1 LPARLGIYK
10 NDPGTAAV
18 IPLRGIEMKNQSAKT
33 SLVVDAR
40 VAGFLYLIIA
50 ICGIFSMMY
59 VPSKI
64 LVPGNAAATAA
75 NILAS
80 ESLFRIGIVSDAVVF
95 LSEIALIAIL
105 YALLKPVNETLSLV
119 AALFRLAM
127 AVIQGVNLLFNLAMR
142 ARIWSSCLGVAFCP
156 SSPCAWLPAFQV
168 GIRSQDTRGFAGNQ
182 FIRLPDG
189 ESRHYPFSQ
198 SRNNGF
204 DDILDLFLAWNNRR
218 IVACVLASVQR
229 REHPQGGWP
238 FSCSFLIV
246 PNIGFASND
255 KWRRE

>member
-1 LPARLGIYK
+1 LSGLGIYK

-127 AVIQGVNLLFNLAMR
+127 AVIQGVNLLFNLAALQILSGADYMK
-142 ARIWSSCLGVAFCP
+142 VF
-156 SSPCAWLPAFQV
+156 
-168 GIRSQDTRGFAGNQ
+168 DTD
-182 FIRLPDG
+182 RL
-189 ESRHYPFSQ
+189 Q
-198 SRNNGF
+198 SMV
-204 DDILDLFLAWNNRR
+204 LLFLNARTNMEFLSGGCLLPF
-218 IVACVLASVQR
+218 ISLCLATC
-229 REHPQGGWP
+229 
-238 FSCSFLIV
+238 FSSRDTF
-246 PNIGFASND
+246 PGYSGFCWQSIH
-255 KWRRE
+255 